1 MYTIWFYYVKVK
13 IIKSNIC
20 VLTDKSIYDENQNGL
35 TMGKNKRQVGRNA
48 QKTSRML
55 TLCAGRGMGGWLCYV
70 WCVFY

>member
-55 TLCAGRGMGGWLCYV
+55 TLPCTLR
-70 WCVFY
+70 